1 MLLRTKVQIDRQT
14 PHTVYT
20 GTVIRESIDY
30 HRLPS
35 NKASYIIMTV
45 TTQCLSRVDQL
56 LLQRLMAHHVL
67 EDKEA
72 KQMLSDIYKN
82 KTMTQMTPSQSQN
95 DEGGEET
102 PKELEECFAAIN
114 QQMTKGF
121 GLEISSVVLD
131 RTKYHAVM
139 NSHADEISK
148 KSFDRHFDAHDRQFI
163 LLILQ
168 HLVDNNDNGTNNG
181 KGIPRRDLYNL
192 RGELEE
198 PYKMS
203 LQGAEHVVESLLQQH
218 WLRTLLLDDDDEN
231 RRASMQANLE
241 LAPRTYLEL
250 SHLLVDMGI
259 PQDDLPQFLFH
270 RL

>member
-1 MLLRTKVQIDRQT
+1 
-14 PHTVYT
+14 
-20 GTVIRESIDY
+20 
-30 HRLPS
+30 
-35 NKASYIIMTV
+35 MTV
-45 TTQCLSRVDQL
+45 TTQCLSRVEQL

-72 KQMLSDIYKN
+72 KQMLSDIHNKN
-82 KTMTQMTPSQSQN
+82 KTMTQRTQRTQSQ
-95 DEGGEET
+95 DEQEEET

-131 RTKYHAVM
+131 QTKYHAVM

-168 HLVDNNDNGTNNG
+168 HLVDNGTNG

-218 WLRTLLLDDDDEN
+218 WLRTLLLENENDEN
-231 RRASMQANLE
+231 RRASMQATLE
-241 LAPRTYLEL
+241 LAPRCYLEL